1 MQVGDFPL
9 SDKIVVVTGG
19 GSGIGLQIVKEAVAA
34 GSKVILADLRLTQEV
49 AAFVRSRDSKDLVFQ
64 KCDVS
69 KRQEQEKL
77 VEVAEQKWGD
87 VPDVYISSAGLF
99 EPLYISFP
107 NTRGSVL
114 FYSVLSATSFTS
126 PNEYGVL
133 IDSQSSSNFW
143 TDTEADDYA
152 TVSVNVTAPIKLTRI
167 AMRALLRKNKKGVV
181 LLVSSIAGY
190 GGTYAV
196 PLYCATKH
204 AVVGFVKSMRK
215 AEQEEGVKV
224 VALCPGVVR
233 TPLWSPD
240 RGTDLL
246 QLFKY
251 SQDAILEPEDVAR
264 AAKQLV
270 EEGRYGGGTVLEVT
284 TVGTRVIPEWGVM
297 PPPQAEKNTG
307 APQEIVPP
315 AQVEVKEYLKEER
328 GAIRP
333 KL

>member
-99 EPLYISFP
+99 EP
-107 NTRGSVL
+107 
-114 FYSVLSATSFTS
+114 
-126 PNEYGVL
+126 
-133 IDSQSSSNFW
+133 SSSNFW

-315 AQVEVKEYLKEER
+315 VQVEVKEYLKEER
-328 GAIRP
+328 GAMRP